1 MARYVWGHLSSKFQL
16 NVPALSSVHCVV
28 NSWLSGCSRRYLF
41 CGLWEIWKER
51 CTLLFEDTPLDLPR
65 LLQIIYDHVS
75 HLNFIV
81 YSEMI
86 HAWFSLF
93 SMIIH
98 LSHEHWRCSY
108 ILRRIRS
115 TFGDH
120 LTRLK
125 LGVHGTK

>member
-1 MARYVWGHLSSKFQL
+1 MIDQPLCCVLILTHIFLHSDMARYAWGHLSSKFQL

-65 LLQIIYDHVS
+65 LLQIIYDHVY

-81 YSEMI
+81 CSEMI

-98 LSHEHWRCSY
+98 LSHEHWRY
-108 ILRRIRS
+108 
-115 TFGDH
+115 
-120 LTRLK
+120 
-125 LGVHGTK
+125 